1 MVTPIA
7 MRMNMAL
14 MAQWLAMKTAQQI
27 RLIHNVEIEMIFAFR
42 GIAL

>member
-1 MVTPIA
+1 METPIA

-14 MAQWLAMKTAQQI
+14 RVQWLAMKTAQQI